1 MRESHPVHLRSSRG
15 TRAWA
20 EGRFSSR
27 IFLHAHSK
35 HTTATEMAQL
45 FVDEICYK
53 AGRGIPLSVISDNDK
68 LFTAQFF
75 KSMFERFGT
84 KWLFSTARSQSTD
97 GKAERYIAVV
107 EEILRTRINYK
118 QTDWEVLLSAIMFIN
133 NQQKCS
139 LLNQTPIEIEMNI
152 TPIVPADLIL
162 RVTLEKAVKQNTAAT
177 DANQAARL
185 RIQQLTDDRVKIS
198 EHIKIVQAD
207 QKKHYDA
214 RHSTVNKLLLPG
226 AKAYLD
232 IPYQQ
237 MVQHGLRPSNK
248 LSHTVFGPFPIV
260 KQHTANSFELDLGT
274 SASKRVINVFH
285 VKYLRHAP
293 ENDPYQQ
300 PNSQQVLPVSGSG
313 DDEEW
318 ELEKILDK
326 RTRRLKTEYLVRS
339 YLSSSSLHGALP
351 LPGARTQLCGSLEL
365 PCRGIRYIAC
375 VHVCVPCAKR
385 VVRRWT
391 ACGR

>member
-1 MRESHPVHLRSSRG
+1 
-15 TRAWA
+15 
-20 EGRFSSR
+20 
-27 IFLHAHSK
+27 
-35 HTTATEMAQL
+35 
-45 FVDEICYK
+45 
-53 AGRGIPLSVISDNDK
+53 
-68 LFTAQFF
+68 
-75 KSMFERFGT
+75 MFERFGT

-214 RHSTVNKLLLPG
+214 GHSTVNKLLLPG

-248 LSHTVFGPFPIV
+248 LSHTAT
-260 KQHTANSFELDLGT
+260 QCLAL
-274 SASKRVINVFH
+274 
-285 VKYLRHAP
+285 
-293 ENDPYQQ
+293 
-300 PNSQQVLPVSGSG
+300 SQ
-313 DDEEW
+313 
-318 ELEKILDK
+318 
-326 RTRRLKTEYLVRS
+326 
-339 YLSSSSLHGALP
+339 
-351 LPGARTQLCGSLEL
+351 
-365 PCRGIRYIAC
+365 
-375 VHVCVPCAKR
+375 
-385 VVRRWT
+385 
-391 ACGR
+391 